1 MDFVDLTWNSC
12 EALAHTAAIQ
22 RCCKTRIA
30 GGYTPAIREFKEKTM
45 PKPSPIRWPA
55 QVKAWTGTL
64 WVVVEFVAKV
74 VKLWR
79 DFRQTR

>member
-1 MDFVDLTWNSC
+1 
-12 EALAHTAAIQ
+12 
-22 RCCKTRIA
+22 
-30 GGYTPAIREFKEKTM
+30 M

-64 WVVVEFVAKV
+64 WVVVEFVAKL

-79 DFRQTR
+79 DFR